1 MIDIIHSLI
10 IGVVQG
16 VTEFLPISSSAHLV
30 LLPYIFNW
38 KYEGLTFDVALHFGT
53 VIALLAFFWRDWV
66 AIFQQLFKIK
76 DRSKEI
82 VDSLH
87 TRFELPKNF
96 FWQIVIATIPAGI
109 VGYLIQDKVEKY
121 FHSPILIA
129 INLAVFG
136 LALWIVDYKA
146 KQDEK
151 IEKITFGQSFLIGVA
166 QCIALIPGVSRSGI
180 TMLASRGVGLS
191 RSDAARFSFL
201 IGTPA
206 MIGAF
211 LIEVPKIDISTITL
225 PFILSVIASAIAGFI
240 AIKYL
245 LNYLKKADFRIF
257 AYYRLVLAIIV
268 IIISIM
274 R

>member
-1 MIDIIHSLI
+1 MIEIFHSLVT
-10 IGVVQG
+10 GVVQG
-16 VTEFLPISSSAHLV
+16 ITEFLPISSSAHLV
-30 LLPYIFNW
+30 LLPYIFGW

-53 VIALLAFFWRDWV
+53 VIALLAFFWRDWL
-66 AIFQQLFKIK
+66 AIFQQLF
-76 DRSKEI
+76 RVRGRNKEI

-87 TRFELPKNF
+87 TQFELPKNF
-96 FWQIVIATIPAGI
+96 FWQIALATVPAVI

-121 FHSPILIA
+121 FHSEVLIA
-129 INLAVFG
+129 LNLAIFG

-151 IEKITFGQSFLIGVA
+151 IAKITFGQSFLIGVA
-166 QCIALIPGVSRSGI
+166 QCLALIPGVSRSGI
-180 TMLASRGVGLS
+180 TMLASRGVGLN

-201 IGTPA
+201 LGTPA

-211 LIEVPKIDISTITL
+211 ALKISGADSSMITL
-225 PFILSVIASAIAGFI
+225 PFVLSIIASAIAGFF